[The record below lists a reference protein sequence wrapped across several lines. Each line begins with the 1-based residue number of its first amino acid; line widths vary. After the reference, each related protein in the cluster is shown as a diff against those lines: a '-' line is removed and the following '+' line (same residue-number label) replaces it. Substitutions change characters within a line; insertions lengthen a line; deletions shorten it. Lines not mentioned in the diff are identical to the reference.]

1 MKSFRL
7 ALASVSALAL
17 MSSAACSSSGSG
29 GGGATTTLQVGHI
42 FPTSSPVHE
51 AAQAWAEQV
60 AEDTDGRVEVK
71 IFPGSQLGSD
81 TEMGEGLKS
90 GTTQCALV
98 NYAAAGMDPKLQ
110 LSFLPYI
117 VTDYEGADALF
128 YGDGFVADHDRTL
141 LKELGVETLAFY
153 ENDFRGLSNSTR
165 EVTSPAD
172 LKGLKL
178 RVPETPV
185 YMDMFKE
192 WGASP
197 LAMAF
202 SELYTALQQGTVDG
216 QDNGLMLS
224 TDSKFGEV
232 QKYMTLTNHPY
243 GTGAL
248 ACNETVWGK
257 LSADDQKA
265 VKAAAETMSQ
275 DMRDSLRGARD
286 DRLKMLEEQDV
297 KVTELSDAQMAEFV
311 KIKDTVWPDVEDVFG
326 KDVMDGLAKASDE
339 ASQ

>member
-1 MKSFRL
+1 MKSVRL

-17 MSSAACSSSGSG
+17 VSSAACFSSDAG
-29 GGGATTTLQVGHI
+29 GGGTTTLQVGHI

-51 AAQAWAEQV
+51 AAQQWADQV
-60 AEDTDGRVEVK
+60 SEDTDGRVEVK

-90 GTTQCALV
+90 GSTQCALV

-117 VTDYEGADALF
+117 VTDYEGADELF
-128 YGDGFVADHDRTL
+128 YGDGFVADHDREL
-141 LKELGVETLAFY
+141 LKGLGVETLAFY

-232 QKYMTLTNHPY
+232 QKYLTFTNHAY

-248 ACNETVWGK
+248 ACNETVWSK
-257 LSADDQKA
+257 VSSDDQEIVKDAA
-265 VKAAAETMSQ
+265 VTMSE
-275 DMRDSLRGARD
+275 DMRTSLRDARD
-286 DRLKMLEEQDV
+286 DRLEMLDEQGV
-297 KVTELSDAQMAEFV
+297 KVTELSDSQMAEFA
-311 KIKDTVWPDVEDVFG
+311 KIKDVIWPEVESVFG
-326 KDVMDGLAKASDE
+326 KDVMEGLAEASDE
-339 ASQ
+339 VSK

>member
-1 MKSFRL
+1 MKSVRL

-17 MSSAACSSSGSG
+17 VSSAACSSSDAG
-29 GGGATTTLQVGHI
+29 GGGTTTLQVGHI

-51 AAQAWAEQV
+51 AAQQWADQV
-60 AEDTDGRVEVK
+60 SEDTDGRVEVK

-81 TEMGEGLKS
+81 AEMGEGLKS
-90 GTTQCALV
+90 GSTQCALV

-117 VTDYEGADALF
+117 VTDYEGADELF
-128 YGDGFVADHDRTL
+128 YGDGFVADHDREL
-141 LKELGVETLAFY
+141 LKGLGVETLAFY

-232 QKYMTLTNHPY
+232 QKYLTFTNHAY

-248 ACNETVWGK
+248 ACNETVWSK
-257 LSADDQKA
+257 VSSDDQEIVKDAA
-265 VKAAAETMSQ
+265 VTMSE
-275 DMRDSLRGARD
+275 DMRTSLRDARD
-286 DRLKMLEEQDV
+286 DRLEMLDEQGV
-297 KVTELSDAQMAEFV
+297 KVTELSDSQMAEFA
-311 KIKDTVWPDVEDVFG
+311 KIKDVIWPEVESVFG
-326 KDVMDGLAKASDE
+326 KDVMEGLAEASDE
-339 ASQ
+339 VSK

>member
-7 ALASVSALAL
+7 ALGSLTALTL
-17 MSSAACSSSGSG
+17 VTTAACSSGGSDS
-29 GGGATTTLQVGHI
+29 ASTTLQVGHI

-51 AAQAWAEQV
+51 AATAWAEQV
-60 AEDTDGRVEVK
+60 DEDTDGRVEVK
-71 IFPGSQLGSD
+71 IFPSSQLGSD
-81 TEMGEGLKS
+81 VEMGEGLKS
-90 GTTQCALV
+90 GTTDCALV

-117 VTDYEGADALF
+117 VTDYEGADKLF
-128 YGDGFVADHDRTL
+128 YGDGFVAEHDRKL
-141 LKELGVETLAFY
+141 LKSLGVETLAFY

-165 EVTSPAD
+165 EVTSPSD

-185 YMDMFKE
+185 YMDMFKA
-192 WGASP
+192 WDASP

-224 TDSKFGEV
+224 TDSKFQEV
-232 QKYMTLTNHPY
+232 QKYMTFTNHAY

-248 ACNETVWGK
+248 ACNETVWGEV
-257 LSADDQKA
+257 STEDQASVMDAA
-265 VKAAAETMSQ
+265 VTMSE
-275 DMRDSLRGARD
+275 DMRTSLRDARD
-286 DRLKMLEEQDV
+286 ERMTMLEDEDV
-297 KVTELSDAQMAEFV
+297 KVTDLTDSQMAEFV
-311 KIKDTVWPDVEDVFG
+311 KIKDTVWPDVEEVFG

-339 ASQ
+339 VTK